1 MKLAIINDTHF
12 GARSDSPVFGE
23 YFFKFFDEVFFPYCD
38 AHKIKTVLHL
48 GDLLDRRKFVNFQ
61 TLNQVRTRFMEP
73 LLQRGITVHCI
84 LGNHDVYYKNTNLVN
99 SPKELFGDRYTNFQI
114 YEEPVE
120 LQFGSLN
127 LAMVPWITKNNNEEF
142 MRFIRKSKSPIICGH
157 FELEG
162 YQVLRGIRFEGGM
175 PANVLSR
182 YEQVLSGHFHHKHS
196 GGNVQYLGTQY
207 QITFSD
213 LEDRKGF
220 HVLDTETRN
229 LEFVENPLRMFHA
242 VRYDDSKQDYSKL
255 LESFDFGKYTNTFV
269 KVFVDA
275 KTKPYVFDKFLDGIY
290 SAPAMGVTV
299 VEQTAD
305 APSGEPA
312 ADMALDTL
320 GLINKEI
327 DGMEEVHDKAMLKRI
342 VRDLYMESLSV

>member
-1 MKLAIINDTHF
+1 L
-12 GARSDSPVFGE
+12 
-23 YFFKFFDEVFFPYCD
+23 
-38 AHKIKTVLHL
+38 
-48 GDLLDRRKFVNFQ
+48 
-61 TLNQVRTRFMEP
+61 
-73 LLQRGITVHCI
+73 HCI

-99 SPKELFGDRYTNFQI
+99 SPKELFGERYTNFII
-114 YEEPVE
+114 YEEPIE
-120 LQFGSLN
+120 LQFGSLRV
-127 LAMVPWITKNNNEEF
+127 AMVPWINKNNHEDF
-142 MRFIRKSKSPIICGH
+142 LRFIKKSKCPVICGH

-162 YQVLRGIRFEGGM
+162 YQVMRGVKFEGGM
-175 PANVLSR
+175 PANLLTR
-182 YEQVLSGHFHHKHS
+182 YEMVLSGHFHHKHG

-220 HVLDTETRN
+220 HVLDTETRE
-229 LEFVENPLRMFHA
+229 LEFVENPHKMFHA
-242 VRYDDSKQDYSKL
+242 IRYDDSRHDYSKL
-255 LESFDFGKYTNTFV
+255 LENADFSRYANTFV

-290 SAPAMGVTV
+290 TAPALGVTI
-299 VEQTAD
+299 VEQNPDT
-305 APSGEPA
+305 STGEPA

-327 DGMEEVHDKAMLKRI
+327 DGMEEVHDKSMLKRI

>member
-23 YFFKFFDEVFFPYCD
+23 YFFKFFDDVFFPYCD
-38 AHKIKTVLHL
+38 KHGINTVLHL

-73 LLQRGITVHCI
+73 LLQRGMTVHCI

-99 SPKELFGDRYTNFQI
+99 SPKELFGERYTNFNI
-114 YEEPVE
+114 YEEPIE
-120 LQFGSLN
+120 LQFGSLR
-127 LAMVPWITKNNNEEF
+127 LAMVPWINKNNYEEF
-142 MRFIRKSKSPIICGH
+142 MRFIKKSKCPVICGH

-162 YQVLRGIRFEGGM
+162 YQVMRGIKFEGGM
-175 PANVLSR
+175 PASMLAR
-182 YEQVLSGHFHHKHS
+182 YEMVLSGHFHHKHG

-207 QITFSD
+207 QITFGD

-220 HVLDTETRN
+220 HVLDTETRQ
-229 LEFVENPLRMFHA
+229 LEFIENPNRMFHA
-242 VRYDDSKQDYSKL
+242 IHYDDSRHDYTKL
-255 LESFDFGKYTNTFV
+255 LENADFSRYANTFV
-269 KVFVDA
+269 KVFVDV

-290 SAPAMGVTV
+290 GAPVIGVTI
-299 VEQTAD
+299 VEQNTD
-305 APSGEPA
+305 TSTGEPA

-327 DGMEEVHDKAMLKRI
+327 DGMEEVHDKSMLKRI
-342 VRDLYMESLSV
+342 VRDLYMESLSL